1 VLGPSLLSGPGCAL
15 VHPRTG
21 GEPSSR
27 QIDELLDERLTR
39 CGRSGEDVAVG
50 TQRQVRGATF
60 HPRNLR
66 LLTPVLNSTKE
77 RRPSDVLVA
86 LHK

>member
-1 VLGPSLLSGPGCAL
+1 MLGPSLLSGPGCAL
-15 VHPRTG
+15 VYPRTG

-50 TQRQVRGATF
+50 T
-60 HPRNLR
+60 
-66 LLTPVLNSTKE
+66 
-77 RRPSDVLVA
+77 
-86 LHK
+86 